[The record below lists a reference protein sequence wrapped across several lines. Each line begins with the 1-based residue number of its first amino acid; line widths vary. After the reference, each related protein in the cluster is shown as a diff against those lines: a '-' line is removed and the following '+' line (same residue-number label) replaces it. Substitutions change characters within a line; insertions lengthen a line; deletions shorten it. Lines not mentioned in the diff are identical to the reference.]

1 MGQIRELLQFP
12 CLLFWWFRL
21 KYAKIPVLSR
31 LSPLFWQTMTFDF
44 FQYSVFFA
52 KFDSVLKSSSSSVAI
67 HDNWESSSVALLCAL
82 IDKSPEQLIIIVR
95 NKKEQRL
102 YPQHANFIIWP
113 LGERP
118 PNLDNYRHFW
128 WSLFWWFLDF
138 KATFRSKGR
147 LFEIFGS
154 YRSFQYQQ
162 KA

>member
-1 MGQIRELLQFP
+1 M
-12 CLLFWWFRL
+12 
-21 KYAKIPVLSR
+21 
-31 LSPLFWQTMTFDF
+31 
-44 FQYSVFFA
+44 
-52 KFDSVLKSSSSSVAI
+52 LKSSSSSVAI

-128 WSLFWWFLDF
+128 WELFFHFSILRLLFGLKVNFLKFSVAKEASSINKMLENGPKIGKLASKIRLSMDF
-138 KATFRSKGR
+138 R
-147 LFEIFGS
+147 L
-154 YRSFQYQQ
+154 
-162 KA
+162 